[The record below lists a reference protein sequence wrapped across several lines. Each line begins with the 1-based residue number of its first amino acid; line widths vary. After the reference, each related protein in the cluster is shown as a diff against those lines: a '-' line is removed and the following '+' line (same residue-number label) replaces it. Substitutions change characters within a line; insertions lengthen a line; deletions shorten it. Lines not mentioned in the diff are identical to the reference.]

1 MHERLERLLKR
12 CGLGVDAPPQS
23 GEAWSQFLERL
34 SRVYS
39 NHEEEAAM
47 QERVLTTLSS
57 EMVELNDSLR
67 ASEAR
72 LAADR
77 DMLERVI
84 TSIGD
89 GVCVLDPRGEG
100 RLLNPAAARM
110 FGLPAGPCPGVSIL
124 AACTSLDPSRLAPGA
139 TLRDDD
145 AVFRDA
151 QGREFPVACVLTSLA
166 SDGPSGGYVLVFRD
180 ITQSKRALE
189 LLQRERGQFEQIV
202 VHAPVAMAMFDRQM
216 RYLARSERWMAD
228 YGLGAAE
235 IIGRS
240 HYAVFPN
247 TPERWKLIH
256 QRGLCGEVLT
266 ADEDVFVRD
275 DGSRAILRWAVSPW
289 HDGTGAVGGLIIV
302 TDRVDALVEA
312 REAALDAARV
322 KSEFLANMSHEI
334 RTPMNGVIGMTE
346 LLLAGSLTAE
356 QREFAETIRSS
367 ADALLAILNDI
378 LDLSKIEAGRMRL
391 ESVPFDPRAPIQDVS
406 ELLAASAQRKGLEIA
421 SLIQHDVPR
430 GVLGDPLRL
439 RQVLMNLVG
448 NAIKFTERGEVSL
461 SATREVREG
470 REWLRVE
477 VRDTGIGIS
486 NEARARLFGAFEQ
499 ADGSTTR
506 RFGGTGLGLAISKK
520 LVGLMGGVIG
530 VESTPGAGS
539 TFWFAIPIVDA
550 GPNAFGQLPPIDVLR
565 GQRVLIVDDN
575 ATNRRVLELQCE
587 GWGLCPTLAAGALE
601 ALELLRRAH
610 KAGERFELVLVDQA
624 MPEVDGLEF
633 ARVLRAERELATTP
647 LILLSSMLE
656 TGDAGRLSALG
667 FAACLSKP
675 VREQR
680 LLEGV
685 RAVLC
690 GAAASRA
697 EAATIPAPALPVT
710 DAALASTG
718 LRRRPRVLLAED
730 NPVNRRVAVRMLE
743 SLGYSVDVASNGAEA
758 VEALTQRE
766 YLLVFMDCHMP
777 VLDGLEATRRVRA
790 LEPQLGRRH
799 RIVAVTASA
808 MEDDERRCREAGMDA
823 FISKPFKSADLERVI
838 ATTLRACAT

>member
-1 MHERLERLLKR
+1 MHERLEKLLKR
-12 CGLGVDAPPQS
+12 CGLASDSLPQS
-23 GEAWSQFLERL
+23 AEAWAEFLERL
-34 SRVYS
+34 GRVFT
-39 NHEEEAAM
+39 NHDEETAM

-57 EMVELNDSLR
+57 EMVDLNDSLR

-89 GVCVLDPRGEG
+89 GVCVLDARGDC
-100 RLLNPAAARM
+100 RLLNPAARRM
-110 FGLPAGPCPGVSIL
+110 FGETPGSRLGVAIL
-124 AACTSLDPSRLAPGA
+124 AERTSLDPSRLTPGA
-139 TLRDDD
+139 SLRDDD

-151 QGREFPVACVLTSLA
+151 AGREFPVACVLTSLA
-166 SDGPSGGYVLVFRD
+166 SDGPASGYVLVFRD
-180 ITQSKRALE
+180 ITESKRALE

-235 IIGRS
+235 VIGRS
-240 HYAVFPN
+240 HYDVLPD
-247 TPERWKLIH
+247 TPERWKAIH
-256 QRGLCGEVLT
+256 ERCLRGEVMT
-266 ADEDVFVRD
+266 ADEDVFERA

-289 HDGTGAVGGLIIV
+289 YDRTGAVGGLIMV
-302 TDRVDALVEA
+302 SDRVDALVQA
-312 REAALDAARV
+312 REAALDAARL

-346 LLLAGSLTAE
+346 LLLSGSLTAE
-356 QREFAETIRSS
+356 QREFGETIRSS

-391 ESVPFDPRAPIQDVS
+391 ESLPFDPRAPIQDVS

-421 SLIQHDVPR
+421 SLVQHDVPR
-430 GVLGDPLRL
+430 SLLGDPLRL

-461 SATREVREG
+461 GAAREVREG

-486 NEARARLFGAFEQ
+486 SEARARLFGAFEQ

-520 LVGLMGGVIG
+520 LVGMMGGEIG
-530 VESTPGAGS
+530 VDSTPGMGS
-539 TFWFAIPIVDA
+539 TFWFSIPIVDA
-550 GPNAFGQLPPIDVLR
+550 GPEAPSQPAPVEQLR

-575 ATNRRVLELQCE
+575 ATNRRVLELQCA
-587 GWGLCPTLAAGALE
+587 GWGLRSTLATGALE
-601 ALELLRRAH
+601 ALELLRSAQR
-610 KAGERFELVLVDQA
+610 AGERFELVLVDQA
-624 MPEVDGLEF
+624 MPDVDGLEF
-633 ARVLRAERELATTP
+633 AQKLRAEPELASTP
-647 LILLSSMLE
+647 LVLLSSMLE
-656 TGDAGRLSALG
+656 SGDSARLSAMG
-667 FAACLSKP
+667 FAACLNKP

-680 LLEGV
+680 LLECI
-685 RAVLC
+685 RTVLC
-690 GAAASRA
+690 GAAATHE
-697 EAATIPAPALPVT
+697 EAPKAPPPALPVT
-710 DAALASTG
+710 DASLARTG
-718 LRRRPRVLLAED
+718 LRRRPSVLLAED

-743 SLGYSVDVASNGAEA
+743 SLGYAVDVASNGAEA

-790 LEPQLGRRH
+790 LEPGLGRRH
-799 RIVAVTASA
+799 RIVALTASA
-808 MEDDERRCREAGMDA
+808 MEDDERRCLEAGMDA
-823 FISKPFKSADLERVI
+823 YISKPFKSADLERVI
-838 ATTLRACAT
+838 AATLRA

>member
-12 CGLGVDAPPQS
+12 CGLASESPPQS
-23 GEAWSQFLERL
+23 AEAWSQLLERL

-39 NHEEEAAM
+39 NHEEETAM
-47 QERVLTTLSS
+47 QERVLTTLSA

-89 GVCVLDPRGEG
+89 GVCVLDSRGEC
-100 RLLNPAAARM
+100 RRLNPAAARM
-110 FGLPAGPCPGVSIL
+110 FGADSGPLPGVSIL
-124 AACTSLDPSRLAPGA
+124 AACTSLDPSRLTPGA
-139 TLRDDD
+139 SLRDDD

-151 QGREFPVACVLTSLA
+151 AGREFPVACVLTSLA

-180 ITQSKRALE
+180 ITESKRAIE

-216 RYLARSERWMAD
+216 RYLARSERWMSD
-228 YGLGAAE
+228 YGLGAAD
-235 IIGRS
+235 ILGRS
-240 HYAVFPN
+240 HYEVFPDL
-247 TPERWKLIH
+247 PERWKAVH
-256 QRGLCGEVLT
+256 ERGLRGEVLT
-266 ADEDVFVRD
+266 ADEDVFERA

-289 HDGTGAVGGLIIV
+289 YDRTGAVGGLIMV

-312 REAALDAARV
+312 REAALDAARL

-356 QREFAETIRSS
+356 QREFADTIRSS

-391 ESVPFDPRAPIQDVS
+391 ENLPFDPRAPIQDVS

-430 GVLGDPLRL
+430 GLVGDPLRL

-461 SATREVREG
+461 NAAREVRAG

-486 NEARARLFGAFEQ
+486 SEARARLFGAFEQ

-520 LVGLMGGVIG
+520 LVGLMGGEIG
-530 VESTPGAGS
+530 VDSTPGAGS
-539 TFWFAIPIVDA
+539 TFWFSIPIVDPSA
-550 GPNAFGQLPPIDVLR
+550 NAPLQLPQLDALR
-565 GQRVLIVDDN
+565 GLRVLIVDDN
-575 ATNRRVLELQCE
+575 ATNRRVLELQCA
-587 GWGLCPTLAAGALE
+587 GWGLRTALAGGALE
-601 ALELLRRAH
+601 ALELLRRAQG
-610 KAGERFELVLVDQA
+610 AGERFALVLVDQA

-633 ARVLRAERELATTP
+633 ALALRSERTLVAPP

-656 TGDAGRLSALG
+656 TGDAARLSAIG
-667 FAACLSKP
+667 FAACLNKP

-680 LLEGV
+680 LLECI
-685 RAVLC
+685 RTVLC
-690 GAAASRA
+690 GAAAASA
-697 EAATIPAPALPVT
+697 SAASAPAPVLPVT
-710 DAALASTG
+710 DATLTRTG
-718 LRRRPRVLLAED
+718 MRRRPSVLLAED

-743 SLGYSVDVASNGAEA
+743 SLGYAVDVASNGAEA
-758 VEALTQRE
+758 VEALTRRE

-790 LEPQLGRRH
+790 LEPELGRRH

-808 MEDDERRCREAGMDA
+808 MEDDERRCLEAGMDA
-823 FISKPFKSADLERVI
+823 YISKPFKTADLERVI
-838 ATTLRACAT
+838 ASTLRARAS